1 MLEKLGQAIKKG
13 IDKIAG
19 AIFVDKKVIEEVVKE
34 LQRALIESDVN
45 VSLVKEI
52 SDKIRKVAESEK
64 IKGVEK
70 REQIIKI
77 LHDELIEILG
87 KEKLELEFKKGKS
100 QKVLLLG
107 LYGSGKCVH
116 GTSNIQLSNGNII
129 KIKDIYSG
137 YKDKLSEEMLE
148 DGTIINI
155 SNKNLFV
162 PSFNPRTLKIEN
174 KKATHLWKLNKDKLI
189 EVKLDNGND
198 YSIKVTPEHP
208 FFVMREGKVIQSR
221 ADEIKE
227 SDFIAIPRE
236 IDVVGSKISL
246 ADKIRH
252 INLIVHLK
260 NEEVKKMLSQKNA
273 TIKDVCK
280 NLKNKRNYCCLT
292 SDLKEGNLPIELLD
306 LENFNFINT
315 KHLGSKKFI
324 TLPLYLTY
332 EFSEFLG
339 YLIGDGHIGKNYVE
353 IVSQDSEVINRIK
366 ELSKILFNITANIKK
381 DKRTKN
387 MFRIQMNSKTLVE
400 ILKIF
405 GLNPGSKGKEL
416 KMPEEILKSDT
427 ETIRHFVRAYFD
439 CDSHAVKDKRYIEL
453 SSESH
458 ILIKQ
463 MNLLLNRFG
472 IVSIISKKI
481 INNIPYWRLS
491 IKARY
496 AEIYAEK
503 IGYLIGYK
511 KRNVERYKQ
520 IGSLEGCGNQ
530 DMIPL
535 GRVLKDLRINNG
547 FSIGEIQTN
556 AVYSYGR
563 YEEKGLISREK
574 LTRLVEYYKSIKKG
588 VFLNLLENIYN
599 KVKLNEKYSNS
610 FLNGTLSYLKD
621 TGITEIKNNNLIL
634 SNNGILFL
642 QKIKSED
649 SSQLISYFENLAN
662 SNVCWVPVKEISN
675 ITNDEGV
682 VYDLTIEDN
691 HSFIAEGF
699 IVHNTTTTA
708 KLANYYNKRGFKTAM
723 LGLDVH
729 RPAAMQQLEQLGK
742 QHSLAA
748 FIDKKEKNP
757 SKVYKKFEKELKG
770 YDIVFIDTAGRHTLD
785 KELVKEIKT
794 IKKDTKPTYILLVI
808 PADIG
813 QAAKKQAKEFQEAC
827 NIDGVI
833 VTRMDS
839 TARGGGALTACNET
853 KAKVIFITTG
863 EKINDI
869 EVFNPSSF
877 VSRILGMGDLEALIE
892 KVRSVTDEKALARV
906 REGKFTMYEMK
917 EQIDAMG
924 KMGSF
929 SKILD
934 MIPGIGGLLGSA
946 KAKIP
951 EEMLENQGEK
961 AKKWK
966 FIIDSMTPEEKENP
980 ELIEKQTTR
989 IQRLAKGSGTSATD
1003 VRSLLKQYKILKEFV
1018 KAQTTELSEKQ
1029 LMKFAKKFG
1038 KKVRLR

>member
-1 MLEKLGQAIKKG
+1 MLERLGQAIKKG

-45 VSLVKEI
+45 VALVKEI
-52 SDKIRKVAESEK
+52 SDKIRRVAESEK

-77 LHDELIEILG
+77 LHDELVEILG
-87 KEKLELEFKKGKS
+87 KEKLELEFKKEKS

-107 LYGSGKCVH
+107 LYGSGK
-116 GTSNIQLSNGNII
+116 TSS
-129 KIKDIYSG
+129 
-137 YKDKLSEEMLE
+137 
-148 DGTIINI
+148 
-155 SNKNLFV
+155 V
-162 PSFNPRTLKIEN
+162 
-174 KKATHLWKLNKDKLI
+174 
-189 EVKLDNGND
+189 
-198 YSIKVTPEHP
+198 
-208 FFVMREGKVIQSR
+208 
-221 ADEIKE
+221 
-227 SDFIAIPRE
+227 
-236 IDVVGSKISL
+236 
-246 ADKIRH
+246 
-252 INLIVHLK
+252 
-260 NEEVKKMLSQKNA
+260 
-273 TIKDVCK
+273 
-280 NLKNKRNYCCLT
+280 
-292 SDLKEGNLPIELLD
+292 
-306 LENFNFINT
+306 
-315 KHLGSKKFI
+315 
-324 TLPLYLTY
+324 
-332 EFSEFLG
+332 
-339 YLIGDGHIGKNYVE
+339 
-353 IVSQDSEVINRIK
+353 
-366 ELSKILFNITANIKK
+366 
-381 DKRTKN
+381 
-387 MFRIQMNSKTLVE
+387 
-400 ILKIF
+400 
-405 GLNPGSKGKEL
+405 
-416 KMPEEILKSDT
+416 
-427 ETIRHFVRAYFD
+427 
-439 CDSHAVKDKRYIEL
+439 
-453 SSESH
+453 
-458 ILIKQ
+458 
-463 MNLLLNRFG
+463 
-472 IVSIISKKI
+472 
-481 INNIPYWRLS
+481 
-491 IKARY
+491 
-496 AEIYAEK
+496 
-503 IGYLIGYK
+503 
-511 KRNVERYKQ
+511 
-520 IGSLEGCGNQ
+520 
-530 DMIPL
+530 
-535 GRVLKDLRINNG
+535 
-547 FSIGEIQTN
+547 
-556 AVYSYGR
+556 
-563 YEEKGLISREK
+563 
-574 LTRLVEYYKSIKKG
+574 
-588 VFLNLLENIYN
+588 
-599 KVKLNEKYSNS
+599 
-610 FLNGTLSYLKD
+610 
-621 TGITEIKNNNLIL
+621 
-634 SNNGILFL
+634 
-642 QKIKSED
+642 
-649 SSQLISYFENLAN
+649 
-662 SNVCWVPVKEISN
+662 
-675 ITNDEGV
+675 
-682 VYDLTIEDN
+682 
-691 HSFIAEGF
+691 
-699 IVHNTTTTA
+699 A

-742 QHSLAA
+742 QYSLAV

-757 SKVYKKFEKELKG
+757 SKIYKKFEKELKG

-794 IKKDTKPTYILLVI
+794 IKKDTKPVYTLLVI

-827 NIDGVI
+827 NIGGVI

-1003 VRSLLKQYKILKEFV
+1003 VRSLIKQYKILKEFV